1 MNQKILIS
9 ISFALILSISV
20 FYLFN
25 ATFPVSNASDISD
38 DIFFLEQSNTQSEK
52 ILMLGGSGAA
62 QLNSTIID
70 ELLKKEYENFV
81 FYNLAYNADTPKQRH
96 ESMNKTIELEPKL
109 ILYAITYYD
118 INGYNWKTQKE
129 NLQLLPEI
137 ELNPSTLF
145 FDENDQFSKIN
156 PKETTLNFIR
166 DSFSDSELFPSKR
179 DRLKLENSPFS
190 HFDEYQTKI
199 ASDENLQEITAQFVE
214 NRVNQ
219 DPSITKEQLNYLKN
233 IIEMIKKHEIE
244 FILII
249 LPQQEYF
256 LNLIPEKDEM
266 LFQNS
271 LNELKNEFN
280 FEIIDMSK
288 KYENLEIWQDH
299 NHVAFNTKSEIF
311 SNDIYKIII
320 DKMN

>member
-1 MNQKILIS
+1 MKKILIS
-9 ISFALILSISV
+9 VSFALILSISLFYV
-20 FYLFN
+20 FN
-25 ATFPVSNASDISD
+25 GIFPVPKVSDISED
-38 DIFFLEQSNTQSEK
+38 GFFLEQSDTKFKK

-62 QLNSTIID
+62 QLNSILID
-70 ELLKKEYENFV
+70 EWLKNEYPNFS
-81 FYNLAYNADTPKQRH
+81 FFNLAYNADTPKQRYNSIN
-96 ESMNKTIELEPKL
+96 ETLNLNPKL

-118 INGYNWKTQKE
+118 LNGYNWETQKD
-129 NLQLLPEI
+129 NLQPLPKI
-137 ELNPSTLF
+137 ELNPSQLL
-145 FDENDQFSKIN
+145 FDENNQFSKVN

-179 DRLKLENSPFS
+179 DRLELEHSPFS
-190 HFDEYQTKI
+190 HIDEYQTKI
-199 ASDENLQEITAQFVE
+199 TTDENLKLITAQFVE

-219 DPSITKEQLNYLKN
+219 DPSITKEQLNHLKN
-233 IIEMIKKHEIE
+233 IIELVQKQEIE

-256 LNLIPEKDEM
+256 LNLVPEKDEI

-271 LNELKNEFN
+271 LNEIKNEFN
-280 FEIIDMSK
+280 IEIIDMSR
-288 KYENLEIWQDH
+288 KYENLNIWQDH

>member
-1 MNQKILIS
+1 MKKILMS

-25 ATFPVSNASDISD
+25 ATFPVSKASDVSD
-38 DIFFLEQSNTQSEK
+38 DIFFLEESNTQSKK

-70 ELLKKEYENFV
+70 ELLKKEYENFT

-96 ESMNKTIELEPKL
+96 ESMKKTIELEPKL
-109 ILYAITYYD
+109 ILYGITYYD
-118 INGYNWKTQKE
+118 INGYTWKTQKE
-129 NLQLLPEI
+129 NLQPLPEI
-137 ELNPSTLF
+137 ELNPSMLF
-145 FDENDQFSKIN
+145 FDENDKFSKIN

-179 DRLKLENSPFS
+179 DRLELENSPFS

-199 ASDENLQEITAQFVE
+199 ASDENLQQITAQFVE

-233 IIEMIKKHEIE
+233 IIEMVKKYEIE

-256 LNLIPEKDEM
+256 LNLIPEKDEI

-280 FEIIDMSK
+280 IEIIDMSK
-288 KYENLEIWQDH
+288 KYENMKIWQDH

-311 SNDIYKIII
+311 SNDIYEIII
-320 DKMN
+320 EKMN

>member
-1 MNQKILIS
+1 
-9 ISFALILSISV
+9 
-20 FYLFN
+20 
-25 ATFPVSNASDISD
+25 
-38 DIFFLEQSNTQSEK
+38 
-52 ILMLGGSGAA
+52 
-62 QLNSTIID
+62 
-70 ELLKKEYENFV
+70 
-81 FYNLAYNADTPKQRH
+81 
-96 ESMNKTIELEPKL
+96 MNKIIELEPKL
-109 ILYAITYYD
+109 ILYGITYYD
-118 INGYNWKTQKE
+118 INGYTWKTQKE
-129 NLQLLPEI
+129 NLQPLPEI

-145 FDENDQFSKIN
+145 FDENDKFSKIN

-179 DRLKLENSPFS
+179 DRLELENSPFS

-199 ASDENLQEITAQFVE
+199 ASDENLQQITAQFVE
-214 NRVNQ
+214 NRVKL

-280 FEIIDMSK
+280 IEIIDMSK
-288 KYENLEIWQDH
+288 KYENMKIWQDH

-311 SNDIYKIII
+311 SNDIYEIII
-320 DKMN
+320 EKMN